1 MARLLVA
8 QVGATAVFASG
19 RDFAEPVQQEVRQE
33 LLDRLRATLAAHNVA
48 QLIFD
53 DFHLALTRSHGFRLQ
68 AQLASLLIDSREG
81 ADIGALFLARW
92 AGPIDIPGRG
102 SPLISRCAHAEL
114 PTWDSTD
121 LVSRV
126 VNC

>member
-1 MARLLVA
+1 M
-8 QVGATAVFASG
+8 
-19 RDFAEPVQQEVRQE
+19 
-33 LLDRLRATLAAHNVA
+33 AAHNVA

-81 ADIGALFLARW
+81 ADMRALFLARW

-102 SPLISRCAHAEL
+102 DPFISRWPLPEL

-121 LVSRV
+121 LVWR
-126 VNC
+126 